1 VAHACQVDFYI
12 LTDGAP
18 SAGHLACRLSLRAW
32 EEGYRVTVLAA
43 GENDARQLDELM
55 WDYPA
60 GRFLPHGRGATDAA
74 VPVAIVCAPEPLPTD
89 RDVVINLTAEPVP
102 EPARFRRLLEIVPAD
117 ADLRESSR
125 AKFRTYRSLGLEPNH
140 HEMQAF

>member
-1 VAHACQVDFYI
+1 MALPCQVDFYV
-12 LTDGAP
+12 LADGAP

-32 EEGYRVTVLAA
+32 EEGYRVSVLAA
-43 GENDARQLDELM
+43 GESDARQLDELM
-55 WDYPA
+55 WDYPS
-60 GRFLPHGRGATDAA
+60 GRFLPHGRGAMDAA
-74 VPVAIVCAPEPLPTD
+74 VPVAIVCPPEPLPAD

-117 ADLRESSR
+117 ARLRESSR

>member
-1 VAHACQVDFYI
+1 MAQACQVDFYV
-12 LTDGAP
+12 LADGAP
-18 SAGHLACRLSLRAW
+18 SAGHLACRLSLLAW
-32 EEGYRVTVLAA
+32 EEGHRVSVLAA

-60 GRFLPHGRGATDAA
+60 GRFLPHGRGTTESSG
-74 VPVAIVCAPEPLPTD
+74 PVAIVCAPDQLPTD

-102 EPARFRRLLEIVPAD
+102 EPARFRRLLEIVPA
-117 ADLRESSR
+117 AASLREASR
-125 AKFRTYRSLGLEPNH
+125 AKFRAYRDLGLEPNH